1 MTQSTFSRTVTGV
14 AIAQVATPASL
25 DLVAAVAGLRVYVTR
40 IILTS
45 PAIGTLQFLEGAG
58 GTPITGAMN
67 IGANGLIF
75 LAASEGQPILQTAV
89 QGNKLTIVSVGVGSG
104 ANGIIYYYLD
114 T

>member
-1 MTQSTFSRTVTGV
+1 MPVSSYSRTVIGV

-40 IILTS
+40 FIVTS
-45 PAIGTLQFLEGAG
+45 PAAGTLQFLEGAG

-67 IGANGLIF
+67 IGANGIIS
-75 LAASEGQPILQTAV
+75 LAASEGQPLIQTAV
-89 QGNKLTIVSVGVGSG
+89 QGNKLTIVSVGAGAG
-104 ANGIIYYYLD
+104 ANGVIYYYYD